1 MSGNRI
7 LVDTNIILYLLSGS
21 ESIAQLINNSTIYIS
36 FITELEILSFK
47 EISEKE
53 KKQIKKIFNE
63 FVIVDINEEIKS
75 KTIEIRSNSSLKLPD
90 SIIAATAQFLDLPLL
105 TADKDFQRVK
115 NLDLLLF
122 END

>member
-1 MSGNRI
+1 MSGKWV

-36 FITELEILSFK
+36 FITELEILSFN

-63 FVIVDINEEIKS
+63 FVIVDIN
-75 KTIEIRSNSSLKLPD
+75 
-90 SIIAATAQFLDLPLL
+90 
-105 TADKDFQRVK
+105 
-115 NLDLLLF
+115 
-122 END
+122 